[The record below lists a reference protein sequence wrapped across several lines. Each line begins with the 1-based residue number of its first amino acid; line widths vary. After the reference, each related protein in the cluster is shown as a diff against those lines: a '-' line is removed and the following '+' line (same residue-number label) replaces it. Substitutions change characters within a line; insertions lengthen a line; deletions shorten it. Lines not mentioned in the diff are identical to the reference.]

1 MKKPSNYPFYT
12 IWSGALNLGDTPG
25 VFQDSSFVGLLLQ
38 IPVNIS
44 YLPEG
49 KEYVEL
55 MLVTDEV
62 EIFNQKVH
70 YVYFDWIVGNPLS
83 KPIGQIDDIVI
94 IPDLPEFHLLKIE
107 TKNLQLGNHT
117 ITIVVN
123 TETPQGLKDDFVL
136 RRIDASNDI
145 GAKIGF

>member
-1 MKKPSNYPFYT
+1 MKKPANYPFHT

-38 IPVNIS
+38 IPIS
-44 YLPEG
+44 ITFLPED
-49 KEYVEL
+49 EEFVEL

-70 YVYFDWIVGNPLS
+70 YVYFDWIVGSALS
-83 KPIGQIDDIVI
+83 KPIGQIDDIDIV
-94 IPDLPEFHLLKIE
+94 PDLPEFHLLKIE

-123 TETPQGLKDDFVL
+123 TEVPQGLKDDFVL
-136 RRIDASNDI
+136 RRIDASNHI
-145 GAKIGF
+145 GARIGF